1 LVKALSMDAEARA
14 ELGARARA
22 SVLRDY
28 TLRAMRDA
36 TLQVYDAVL
45 GGQAAETAPVAVA
58 GA

>member
-1 LVKALSMDAEARA
+1 
-14 ELGARARA
+14 
-22 SVLRDY
+22 VLQDY

-45 GGQAAETAPVAVA
+45 GGEAAETAPVAVA